1 MTLPASR
8 RRLVAAFASLC
19 AVGVLTASCASPSLT
34 LYTLGLPSAASD
46 TAPLGAKPVVIEV
59 RRVAIPDYLDSQDIV
74 VRDGTILVRSTQ
86 GRWASRV
93 SLGVTHFLTARLA
106 RRRPD
111 ALITDQPQIES
122 PNFRLFVTISTLDI
136 TSGGTAT
143 LDADW
148 LIVPRDPAQPTRR
161 ARGHFTS
168 TGPVATDQDVV
179 SLTMAVLQQLADAI
193 DIGSLR

>member
-148 LIVPRDPAQPTRR
+148 LIVPRDSAPPPPPAPGPTAAPAAISPARGRSPPTRMSCR
-161 ARGHFTS
+161 
-168 TGPVATDQDVV
+168 
-179 SLTMAVLQQLADAI
+179 
-193 DIGSLR
+193 